1 MARERVV
8 LVDGSALIFRAF
20 FAIPSTFES
29 SAGVPT
35 NATYGFA
42 LMFRRILA
50 GRTPKFGAVVFD
62 APGKT
67 FRDTKYPK
75 YKSHRPPMQH
85 ELRQQVPWIKKV
97 VDAHDFPS
105 LTIEGYEADDVI
117 GTYTR
122 LAIEAGHEVYIV
134 SGDKDFAQLI
144 GDRVRMLD
152 TMKDVTYDAELVRK
166 KWGVPPELFVDYL
179 ALIGDKVDNIPGIPG
194 VGPKTAK
201 KLLEAYGDLEGV
213 LSHTDEL
220 KGKQKEKVEKHADDA
235 RMSKELAT
243 IDQHVPLE
251 VLGKELDD
259 LVIPPVDSSKVDAL
273 YRELEFFS
281 LLSGSEASEQASEG
295 DFEAL
300 KPAEAEA
307 YFAALGADGEPVA
320 LVPLHETE
328 SAIHGRVVGVAF
340 SSCADSGKVARYV
353 PIAGEGAFD
362 AASLAP
368 MRAWAADP
376 KRPKVVQ
383 DLSDVLSALLRVEC
397 PLDGVVGDT
406 RVASFLID
414 PTRDIPHRLDQV
426 ARRFLHRALIP
437 IKDIVGGGKDA
448 RALVDVPLVEV
459 VPYACHLAAAVAEAW
474 PPVRE
479 KLEEEGQV
487 RFLEEV
493 SMPLARV
500 LARMQLD
507 GIRADPEVLVALGKE
522 FEARKA
528 GVEKSIHAHAGRKFN
543 IGSPKQLGK
552 VLFDELK
559 LPVIKRT
566 KTGYSTAADVLERL
580 APKHAIAREILDWRS
595 LAKLINTYTQVLHD
609 AIHPTTGRIHCTFQ
623 QTVGVSGRLITTD
636 PDLQRTPIRTEDG
649 KRIREAFIPREGWVM
664 ISADWSQIELRVLA
678 HVCEDPLLL
687 EAFQKDIDVH
697 RRTASEIYDVEPG
710 DVTPEQRNV
719 GKTVNFATI
728 YGQGA
733 VALGQSL
740 GISSAEARDLIDK
753 YFEAYAGVSEWL
765 EETVTEAYQQGFVE
779 TLLGRRRY
787 IPELS
792 SNNANDRSYGE
803 RIATNTPIQGSAA
816 DICKLAMLDIAR
828 RFEAGGHRAKMLLQ
842 IHDELVFE
850 APPEE
855 LEPVIELVRDAMENA
870 LPDLSVPL
878 VVDIGHGDSW
888 AAAH

>member
-1 MARERVV
+1 M

-20 FAIPSTFES
+20 FAIPSSFES
-29 SAGVPT
+29 SAGIPT

-50 GRTPKFGAVVFD
+50 GRTPKYGAVIFD

-67 FRDTKYPK
+67 FRDKKYPK
-75 YKSHRPPMQH
+75 YKSHRPPMQY

-97 VDAHDFPS
+97 VEAHDFPT

-122 LAIEAGHEVYIV
+122 LAVEAGHEVYIV

-144 GDRVRMLD
+144 GPRVRMLD

-201 KLLEAYGDLEGV
+201 KLLEAYSDLEGV
-213 LSHTDEL
+213 LSNTDKL
-220 KGKQKEKVEKHADDA
+220 KGKQKERVENHADDA
-235 RMSKELAT
+235 RLSKELAT
-243 IDQHVPLE
+243 IDQEVPMD
-251 VLGKELDD
+251 VLGKELED
-259 LVIPPVDSSKVDAL
+259 LIIPPVDSSKVDAL

-281 LLSGSEASEQASEG
+281 LLSGSDATEHANDG

-300 KPAEAEA
+300 TNEDAKA
-307 YFAALGADGEPVA
+307 YFEALGADGSAVA
-320 LVPLHETE
+320 IMPLHDTD
-328 SAIHGRVVGVAF
+328 SPIHGQVVGVAF
-340 SSCADSGKVARYV
+340 SSVADEGKVARYAAV
-353 PIAGEGAFD
+353 AGEGALD
-362 AASLAP
+362 DASLSA

-376 KRPKVVQ
+376 SRPKVTQ
-383 DLSDVLSALLRVEC
+383 DLGDVLTVLLRIEC

-406 RVASFLID
+406 RVSSFLID

-437 IKDIVGGGKDA
+437 IKDVVGSGKEQ
-448 RALVDVPLVEV
+448 RKLVDVPLADV
-459 VPYACHLAAAVAEAW
+459 VPYACHLAAAVGEAW
-474 PPVRE
+474 PQVFE
-479 KLEEEGQV
+479 KLEEEGQT
-487 RFLEEV
+487 RFLREV
-493 SMPLARV
+493 SMPLSRV
-500 LARMQLD
+500 LAGMQLD
-507 GIRADPEVLVALGKE
+507 GIRADPNVFVELGKE
-522 FEARKA
+522 FGARKA
-528 GVEKSIHAHAGRKFN
+528 VVEKTIHEHAGREFN

-580 APKHAIAREILDWRS
+580 APKHDIAREILQWRS

-609 AIHPTTGRIHCTFQ
+609 AIHPSTGRIHCNFQ

-636 PDLQRTPIRTEDG
+636 PDLQRTPIRTDDG
-649 KRIREAFIPREGWVM
+649 KRIREAFIAREGWVV

-678 HVCEDPLLL
+678 HICEDPLLL
-687 EAFQKDIDVH
+687 EAFQKKIDVH
-697 RRTASEIYDVEPG
+697 RRTASQIYEIEPEDVNA
-710 DVTPEQRNV
+710 EQRNV

-728 YGQGA
+728 YGQGP

-740 GISSAEARDLIDK
+740 GMPSADARDLIDK

-765 EETVTEAYQQGFVE
+765 EEAVTDAYQHGYVE

-792 SNNANDRSYGE
+792 SNNSNDRAYGE

-816 DICKLAMLDIAR
+816 DICKLAMLDISKR
-828 RFEAGGHRAKMLLQ
+828 LREGGHEAKMLLQ

-850 APPEE
+850 APPSE
-855 LEPVIELVRDAMENA
+855 LDAVLDLVRDAMENA

-878 VVDIGHGDSW
+878 VVDIGHGESW